1 MIKIFF
7 SVAITAILITS
18 CIKPPE
24 YPIEPFIRFES
35 VNKVNFIKFDPDSL
49 KVDIYFEDGDGDIGG
64 LEIDSLNMFWED
76 SRVPG
81 YRIGSKIPFVNLE
94 GNHKAISGVIHATRG
109 ISTCISA
116 TDVDTFH
123 YSIQIRDRAG
133 NWSNII
139 ETPDLYINCD

>member
-1 MIKIFF
+1 MRKLFF
-7 SVAITAILITS
+7 SALIISLLLGS

-35 VNKVNFIKFDPDSL
+35 VNKVEFVKFDPDSL

-64 LEIDSLNMFWED
+64 EEIDSLNMFWED

-81 YRIGSKIPFVNLE
+81 YRIGSKIPYVELQ
-94 GNHKAISGVIHATRG
+94 GNHKAISGIIHATRG
-109 ISTCISA
+109 ISTCITSS
-116 TDVDTFH
+116 DVDTFY

-133 NWSNII
+133 HWSNII
-139 ETPDLYINCD
+139 RTPDLYINCN

>member
-1 MIKIFF
+1 MLKIFY
-7 SVAITAILITS
+7 TTILIAMLFTA

-24 YPIEPFIRFES
+24 YPVEPYIEFQS

-64 LEIDSLNMFWED
+64 TEIDSLNMFWED

-81 YRIGSKIPFVNLE
+81 YRIGSKIPFIELQ
-94 GNHKAISGVIHATRG
+94 GNHDAISGVIHATRG
-109 ISTCISA
+109 ISTCISSS
-116 TDVDTFH
+116 DVDTFY

-139 ETPDLYINCD
+139 RTPDLYISCN